1 MHDQHSNLRALCF
14 DLRRQMEDTLNPAAP
29 KCNAQLQALQDL
41 IERTE
46 NNDAITNALLSVDP
60 KAKAENDGDI
70 RTNSEIADDIYGVLL
85 DYSNLTALEGHLAW
99 LLCWLDDHAPESK
112 GRMIVQAAFPT
123 YQPTKD

>member
-46 NNDAITNALLSVDP
+46 NNDAITNALLSVSTPRRKPRTTATFAPIRKSPTTFTAYCSTIPTSPRWKATLRGSCAGWTTTSPSP
-60 KAKAENDGDI
+60 KAE
-70 RTNSEIADDIYGVLL
+70 
-85 DYSNLTALEGHLAW
+85 
-99 LLCWLDDHAPESK
+99 
-112 GRMIVQAAFPT
+112 
-123 YQPTKD
+123 